1 MNMSTDNIRRIALV
15 TASSRGIGYA
25 CAESMAKLGHIV
37 AMCSRDKSRI
47 EEAALRIAEET
58 GGETHPYVCDL
69 REPDQVHGLFQSIYQ
84 DCGRIDI
91 LVFNSGSPP
100 SGSFF
105 SATDDDWLEG
115 HRLCMEP
122 TIQLARA
129 VLPGMI
135 ERRWGRI
142 VLINSIF
149 GKEPDVGYAVSS
161 AERAAQLALMKCL
174 SRQTADKGV
183 TVNAILPGFV
193 DTPLVREYAEDAA
206 KARQCDVN
214 KIMGEW
220 ASSIPRK
227 MLAHAS
233 EIGELSAWLV
243 GKSSTNISGCTIQSD
258 GGMMRGF

>member
-25 CAESMAKLGHIV
+25 CAESMAKRGHIV

-58 GGETHPYVCDL
+58 GGQTYSYVCDL

-84 DCGRIDI
+84 DCGRVDI

-142 VLINSIF
+142 VFINSIF

-161 AERAAQLALMKCL
+161 VERAAQLALMK
-174 SRQTADKGV
+174 
-183 TVNAILPGFV
+183 
-193 DTPLVREYAEDAA
+193 
-206 KARQCDVN
+206 
-214 KIMGEW
+214 
-220 ASSIPRK
+220 
-227 MLAHAS
+227 
-233 EIGELSAWLV
+233 
-243 GKSSTNISGCTIQSD
+243 
-258 GGMMRGF
+258 